1 MTSGM
6 PGHQL
11 APIQFTFQQ
20 AVDAKE
26 KLNQPH
32 KCK

>member
-11 APIQFTFQQ
+11 APIQFASQQ
-20 AVDAKE
+20 ATDAKE
-26 KLNQPH
+26 KLDEHH